1 MKSELEFIVQKH
13 RDAVD
18 RSFTPAQMDVLDKI
32 AREFAS
38 CLKAGGKILFC
49 GNGGSAADSQHIAA
63 EFVGRFKIN
72 RPALAAIAL
81 TTDTSILTAVAN
93 DFGYD
98 QVFSRQVEALGAP
111 GDILVG
117 LSTSGMSASVLLA
130 CEEAKR
136 KQMVSIGFSG
146 NRGGDLVNQAD
157 MTFMAHHEE
166 TAHIQEI
173 HMVALHA
180 ISEAV
185 EKVFFG

>member
-1 MKSELEFIVQKH
+1 MKSDLEVIVQKH
-13 RDAVD
+13 RDAVQ
-18 RSFTPAQMDVLDKI
+18 RSFTDAQMDVLDRI
-32 AREFAS
+32 AREFAR

-63 EFVGRFKIN
+63 EFVGRFRIN

-98 QVFSRQVEALGAP
+98 QVFSRQVEALGAA
-111 GDILVG
+111 GDVLVAI
-117 LSTSGMSASVLLA
+117 STSGMSKSILLA
-130 CEEAKR
+130 CEQAKQ
-136 KQMVSIGFSG
+136 KKVTTIGFTG
-146 NRGGDLVNQAD
+146 AGGGDLAKQAD
-157 MTFMAHHEE
+157 LVFAAQHEE
-166 TAHIQEI
+166 TAHVQEI